1 MINIENINIWLTIFS
16 VICTIVSIVFSI
28 ISICNA
34 RKAKKYKEQVYDVLN
49 TVDIIE
55 VTKNFENVATTFISN
70 TRAEDWY
77 KGKDPENIMK
87 PLITILV
94 KLPSLYE
101 LIEESDKLKNSVK
114 TLNNYLIEY
123 EKADTKIKR
132 STNSLILKIQEILQ
146 NAVKKQLNKL

>member
-1 MINIENINIWLTIFS
+1 MSIDKINMCLTIIS
-16 VICTIVSIVFSI
+16 IIVTIVSIVCAY
-28 ISICNA
+28 ISIRQA

-77 KGKDPENIMK
+77 KGKDPEIIMK
-87 PLITILV
+87 PLITVLV
-94 KLPSLYE
+94 KLPSLYK
-101 LIEESDKLKNSVK
+101 LIEESDKLKNSVEK
-114 TLNNYLIEY
+114 LNNNLIGY

-146 NAVKKQLNKL
+146 NAVKNQLNKL